1 MLVVLAQQRVQPL
14 EGALQGLREH
24 STVRIGMALLDD
36 ELDDV
41 VYHEQGRFMTT
52 MPVHDDRAEHGISAH
67 VEALDAQAVFSLETQ
82 RVRGKNAGHERA
94 RPLCGLF

>member
-1 MLVVLAQQRVQPL
+1 VLVVLAQQHVQPL
-14 EGALQGLREH
+14 EGEFQGLRERA
-24 STVRIGMALLDD
+24 TARIGMGLLDD

-41 VYHEQGRFMTT
+41 VYHEQGRFMTA
-52 MPVHDDRAEHGISAH
+52 MPVHDDRAEHGISAN

-82 RVRGKNAGHERA
+82 RVRGKNAGHEHA